1 MGKGGKRQMICVVIV
16 ALGHE
21 KIIRVAK
28 NLRVCADCQMASS
41 CLS

>member
-1 MGKGGKRQMICVVIV
+1 MICVVIV

-28 NLRVCADCQMASS
+28 NLRVCADCQMAKFMSK
-41 CLS
+41 LTGR